1 MKSER
6 LRGCYSLG
14 YRQNCVTQLQILLK
28 VEFTTLCHVQKGA
41 TCLRFEPGC
50 WVTSS
55 TSGEKKKT
63 GLCDGCGLCSSE
75 CSRPIRRMGWVQGAL
90 FEYRN
95 FKSLNT
101 VTTIQSYMIPLKQ
114 TEMNVTCF
122 KSRLAIFAPH
132 VRVKYRHVNDLKDS
146 IPRSVCIVGNYIF
159 WAAELRFNSR
169 QG

>member
-1 MKSER
+1 
-6 LRGCYSLG
+6 
-14 YRQNCVTQLQILLK
+14 
-28 VEFTTLCHVQKGA
+28 
-41 TCLRFEPGC
+41 
-50 WVTSS
+50 
-55 TSGEKKKT
+55 
-63 GLCDGCGLCSSE
+63 
-75 CSRPIRRMGWVQGAL
+75 MGWVQGAF

-132 VRVKYRHVNDLKDS
+132 IRVKYRHVNDLKDS

-159 WAAELRFNSR
+159 WAVEFPAGVKIYLLYSVHTGCGINLSRIQWITDDTLPGVKQAGLKADNLFTSSAKGKNCWSYRPTFALRITYFELPT
-169 QG
+169 